1 MHHSL
6 WETPDA
12 TERKWPLSMSA
23 THRVLPIKYL
33 VLWGEYLDSY
43 FQNKLTQQDRH
54 LNTVEELSKD
64 SEDSFWLSASLD

>member
-12 TERKWPLSMSA
+12 TERKWHLSMSV
-23 THRVLPIKYL
+23 TYKVLPIKYL
-33 VLWGEYLDSY
+33 ILWGGYLDSY
-43 FQNKLTQQDRH
+43 FQNKLTQQARH